1 MGFHVNLSD
10 LAAAESKLRGLSKD
24 GEGIASLA
32 EDADPEWY
40 VWGAAGAIFAAIYFP
55 LADEVHG
62 HLTDMHES
70 LNAHAERIKICAD
83 SYAVKEE
90 DNKST
95 MDAIQRKL
103 DDTSCRA

>member
-1 MGFHVNLSD
+1 MGFHVNLGD
-10 LAAAESKLRGLSKD
+10 LATAESKLRGLSKD
-24 GEGIASLA
+24 GKGIADLA
-32 EDADPEWY
+32 QDADPEWY
-40 VWGAAGAIFAAIYFP
+40 VWGAAGAIFAIPYFA

-70 LNAHAERIKICAD
+70 LEAHAERIKICAD
-83 SYAVKEE
+83 SYSTKEE

-103 DDTSCRA
+103 DEKK